1 METMNRITD
10 AISRTMTNDHD
21 HGLLHQR
28 YGIHLLGIAG
38 HCHGHKPL
46 SPSWSKIEFVICL
59 LVLIITFSPS
69 YAQKTKGKT
78 KKQLQSEITTLQKEI
93 SNANQLLKKTTKDK
107 EMTLNEV
114 SILENKIKQREQL
127 IKACNEQIAILDEEI
142 NIGQNNIKSLNSDL
156 SKLQKEYAK
165 MIVFANKNRNHYD
178 RLGFIFASEDF
189 NQAFSRLRYIRQFT
203 DARKVKMD
211 QIAATEKQIS
221 SALEASQQAR
231 EEQTTLLKE
240 EKAQQGAMKKE
251 KEELNA
257 QVAKLKK
264 KEGNLQQDIKNK
276 QQQTQKLQ
284 KAIDDIIAE
293 EIRKAN
299 AEAERKRKAEA
310 KKNANKGK
318 STATTTTKTKEKGM
332 ALTPSEKTLSTNFVN
347 NKGKLP
353 WPVERGTI
361 ASTYG
366 KHASSVSSKV
376 TVTNNGID
384 IATTEGAKARA
395 VFDGEVTSVTKLT
408 GANTVVII
416 RHGEY
421 FTVYSNLENVTVKR
435 GDKVKTKQNIGTV
448 HTNKTEGKTELHF
461 ELLKEQTRQNPA
473 NWLSQ

>member
-127 IKACNEQIAILDEEI
+127 IKACNEQIATLDEEI

-231 EEQTTLLKE
+231 EEQTSLLKE
-240 EKAQQGAMKKE
+240 EKAQQGA
-251 KEELNA
+251 
-257 QVAKLKK
+257 
-264 KEGNLQQDIKNK
+264 
-276 QQQTQKLQ
+276 
-284 KAIDDIIAE
+284 
-293 EIRKAN
+293 
-299 AEAERKRKAEA
+299 
-310 KKNANKGK
+310 
-318 STATTTTKTKEKGM
+318 
-332 ALTPSEKTLSTNFVN
+332 
-347 NKGKLP
+347 
-353 WPVERGTI
+353 
-361 ASTYG
+361 
-366 KHASSVSSKV
+366 
-376 TVTNNGID
+376 
-384 IATTEGAKARA
+384 
-395 VFDGEVTSVTKLT
+395 
-408 GANTVVII
+408 
-416 RHGEY
+416 
-421 FTVYSNLENVTVKR
+421 
-435 GDKVKTKQNIGTV
+435 
-448 HTNKTEGKTELHF
+448 
-461 ELLKEQTRQNPA
+461 
-473 NWLSQ
+473 